1 MLNVTAQKS
10 AQGAKDYFARSDYYS
25 EGAELVGHW
34 GGKGAVLLGLSGE
47 VQETAFHRL
56 CDNLHPHK
64 TGEQLTKITRDNRRV
79 GYDFT
84 WSAPKSVSVVE
95 ALTGDGRITEA
106 FRESIRETMG
116 EVEAEL
122 ETRVRKKGQ
131 DTTRNS
137 GNWAYAEFIHKTSR
151 PVNGVVCPQL
161 HAHCFA
167 FNATLDPIENEFKA
181 ADFSRIKSEGYYW
194 QAVQQA
200 RFAKKL
206 QEIGYSTRKTKDAFE
221 IAGIP
226 QSAIEKYSLRKNL
239 IDRVAEKLGITDP
252 KAKAR
257 LGATTR
263 EAKDHSVPYKD
274 LLEMWDKWLTP
285 NERQAILDVSDA
297 ATPRSVVTDDWAHV
311 QFAAEH
317 IFERKSVVDERRL
330 MTLALRHGCG
340 EVTPEGVRAE
350 VKKLRLLRREEKGK
364 TLVTT
369 REIRD
374 EENRVLSFATAGKGT
389 CRPLVGD
396 EPIAFKDQQLD
407 EEQRRAVELP
417 LRSADRVM
425 IIKGKAG
432 TGKSKLTAEV
442 VSQIEAGGKQV
453 VIVAPTTPAV
463 NVLRDDGF
471 PADTLARL
479 LVDPKMQES
488 AERGFI
494 VLDEAGLVGSKS
506 MAQLFAVAKERHARV
521 LLLGDTAQLASV
533 ERGAPLELLERT
545 GKVAV
550 AEVTEIRRQCSRE
563 YRDAVKLL
571 AAGKAGEGLD
581 KLDAMGRVKGMWI
594 RNKFDEVAKEYA
606 DRLGDIEDRKD
617 RKTLEKRMKQ
627 AAIICA
633 THAEGAKVSEK
644 VRDEL
649 RARGMIG
656 EKDKEDR
663 EFRRLV
669 PLQWS
674 QAERGDRSRYDGS
687 EIAQFHRNS
696 KKYKTGQ
703 RVSAAELLEQAS
715 IDNAGHFA
723 TYGESTIKLA
733 KHDLIRTTA
742 KGKTLD
748 GKHTVGNGSVY
759 MVEGF
764 DRQGNIKLTNG
775 WTLSKDHAHFNH
787 AYVTTDFGAQGR
799 TVEHVMVVASRESYP
814 AVTKRG
820 FYVDV
825 SRGRSSATIYAD
837 DVRSLRQVIE
847 QNRPRLSATE
857 LAAKPKVSQWKR
869 MHERL
874 ARIRLNALVA
884 AKRSARQAAAAW
896 RPQEYGYER

>member
-10 AQGAKDYFARSDYYS
+10 AEGAKAYFARSDYYT

-56 CDNLHPHK
+56 CDNLHPQ

-84 WSAPKSVSVVE
+84 WSAPKTVSVVE
-95 ALTGDGRITEA
+95 ALTGDDRITQA
-106 FRESIRETMG
+106 FRESIKETMS
-116 EVEAEL
+116 EMEAEL

-137 GNWAYAEFIHKTSR
+137 GNWCYAEYIHKTSR
-151 PVNGVVCPQL
+151 PVKGVVAPQL
-161 HAHCFA
+161 HIHEFA
-167 FNATLDPIENEFKA
+167 LNVTLDPIENQWKA
-181 ADFSRIKSEGYYW
+181 AEFRRIKSEGYYW

-200 RFAKKL
+200 RFANCL
-206 QEIGYSTRKTKDAFE
+206 QALGYSIRRTKDAFE

-226 QSAIEKYSLRKNL
+226 QSVIEKYSLRKNL
-239 IDRVAEKLGITDP
+239 IERVAERLGITDP
-252 KAKAR
+252 KIKAK

-263 EAKDHSVPYKD
+263 EAKDHSVPYND
-274 LLEMWDKWLTP
+274 LLEVWDKWLTP
-285 NERQAILDVSDA
+285 NERQTILDVSDA

-317 IFERKSVVDERRL
+317 VFERKSVVDERRL

-340 EVTPEGVRAE
+340 EVTPEGVRME

-389 CRPLVGD
+389 CRPLVSD
-396 EPIAFKDQQLD
+396 ESIPFKDQELD
-407 EEQRRAVELP
+407 EQQRRAVELP
-417 LRSADRVM
+417 LRSVDRAM

-442 VSQIEAGGKQV
+442 VAQIEARGKHV
-453 VIVAPTTPAV
+453 VMVAPTTPAV

-479 LVDPKMQES
+479 LVDSKMQES

-494 VLDEAGLVGSKS
+494 ILDEAGLVGSKS
-506 MAQLFAVAKERHARV
+506 MSQLFAVAKGRHARV
-521 LLLGDTAQLASV
+521 LLLGDTSQLASV

-545 GKVAV
+545 GKIAV
-550 AEVTEIRRQCSRE
+550 AEVTEIRRQRSRE

-581 KLDAMGRVKGMWI
+581 KLDAMGRVKKMPLWD
-594 RNKFDEVAKEYA
+594 KFDEVAEEYA
-606 DRLGDIEDRKD
+606 DRIGEIEDKKD
-617 RKTLEKRMKQ
+617 RATLEKRMKQ

-649 RARGMIG
+649 RAREMIG

-674 QAERGDRSRYDGS
+674 QAERGDRSRYDGT
-687 EIAQFHRNS
+687 ETVQFHRNS
-696 KKYKTGQ
+696 KKYKAGQ
-703 RVSAAELLEQAS
+703 RVSAAVLLEQPA

-723 TYGESTIKLA
+723 TYRETTIKLA

-799 TVEHVMVVASRESYP
+799 TVEHVMVVVSRESYP

-825 SRGRSSATIYAD
+825 SRGRASATIYAD

-847 QNRPRLSATE
+847 QNRPRISATE
-857 LAAKPKVSQWKR
+857 LAAKPRASRWRR
-869 MHERL
+869 MQETL
-874 ARIRLNALVA
+874 ARVRLNTLVA
-884 AKRSARQAAAAW
+884 AKRSAQELAAAW